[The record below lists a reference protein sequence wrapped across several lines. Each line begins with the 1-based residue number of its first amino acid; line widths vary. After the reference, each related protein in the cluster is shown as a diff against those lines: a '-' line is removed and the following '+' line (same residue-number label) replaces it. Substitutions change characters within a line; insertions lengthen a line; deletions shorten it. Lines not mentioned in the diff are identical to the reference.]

1 MSEPLTLYK
10 LIVLYMLT
18 RVNFPLT
25 NSQISNFVLDAGY
38 TTYFTLQQT
47 FSELIES
54 SLIRSETIRNS
65 SYYYITDAGKETLG
79 YFEHMISKSIQ
90 KDIDDYLK
98 KHRLE
103 LRDEVSVTSDFYRTT
118 NGDYA
123 VQCKVTERNS
133 SLIELTLT
141 VPDKEQAS
149 SLCANWKE
157 RCQEIYANL
166 MKELM

>member
-98 KHRLE
+98 KHRDVYKRQEQFKFLQCQCHWFVLYFHDM
-103 LRDEVSVTSDFYRTT
+103 LRGADV
-118 NGDYA
+118 
-123 VQCKVTERNS
+123 
-133 SLIELTLT
+133 
-141 VPDKEQAS
+141 
-149 SLCANWKE
+149 
-157 RCQEIYANL
+157 
-166 MKELM
+166 

>member
-18 RVNFPLT
+18 KVNFPLT

-54 SLIRSETIRNS
+54 HLIRCETIRNS

-79 YFEHMISKSIQ
+79 YFEHMISKAIQ

-103 LRDEVSVTSDFYRTT
+103 LRDEVSVTSDFYKTT

-123 VQCKVTERNS
+123 VQCKVMERNAN
-133 SLIELTLT
+133 LIDLTLT
-141 VPDKEQAS
+141 VPDKDQAS
-149 SLCANWKE
+149 SMCVNWKE
-157 RCQEIYANL
+157 KCQEIYAYL

>member
-25 NSQISNFVLDAGY
+25 NSQISDFVLNAGY

-54 SLIRSETIRNS
+54 NLIHSETIRNS
-65 SYYYITDAGKETLG
+65 SYYYITDLGKETLG
-79 YFEHMISKSIQ
+79 YFEHMISKAIQ

-98 KHRLE
+98 RHRLQ
-103 LRDEVSVTSDFYRTT
+103 LRDEVSVTSDFYKTT

-123 VQCKVTERNS
+123 VECKVLERNS
-133 SLIELTLT
+133 NLIDLTLI

-149 SLCANWKE
+149 SICVNWKE
-157 RCQEIYANL
+157 KCQEIYAYL
-166 MKELM
+166 MKELL

>member
-18 RVNFPLT
+18 KVNFPLT
-25 NSQISNFVLDAGY
+25 NSQISDFVLDAGY
-38 TTYFTLQQT
+38 TTYFTLQKT

-54 SLIRSETIRNS
+54 HLIRSETIRNS
-65 SYYYITDAGKETLG
+65 SYYYITDAGRETLG
-79 YFEHMISKSIQ
+79 YFEHMISRAIQ
-90 KDIDDYLK
+90 KDIDEYLK

-103 LRDEVSVTSDFYRTT
+103 LRDEVSVTSDFYKTT

-123 VQCKVTERNS
+123 VQCKVLERNA
-133 SLIELTLT
+133 SLIDLTLT
-141 VPDKEQAS
+141 VPDKQQAS
-149 SLCANWKE
+149 AMCVNWKE
-157 RCQEIYANL
+157 KCQEIYAYL

>member
-65 SYYYITDAGKETLG
+65 SYYY
-79 YFEHMISKSIQ
+79 M
-90 KDIDDYLK
+90 K

-149 SLCANWKE
+149 SMCANWKE

>member
-38 TTYFTLQQT
+38 TTYFALQQT

-54 SLIRSETIRNS
+54 NLIRSETIRNS

-90 KDIDDYLK
+90 KDIEDYLK

-103 LRDEVSVTSDFYRTT
+103 LRDEVSVTSDFYKTT

-123 VQCKVTERNS
+123 VQCKVMERNS
-133 SLIELTLT
+133 NLIDLTLT

-149 SLCANWKE
+149 SICANWKE
-157 RCQEIYANL
+157 RCQEIYAYL

>member
-65 SYYYITDAGKETLG
+65 SYYYICLL
-79 YFEHMISKSIQ
+79 Y
-90 KDIDDYLK
+90 
-98 KHRLE
+98 
-103 LRDEVSVTSDFYRTT
+103 TSTFT
-118 NGDYA
+118 A
-123 VQCKVTERNS
+123 
-133 SLIELTLT
+133 
-141 VPDKEQAS
+141 
-149 SLCANWKE
+149 
-157 RCQEIYANL
+157 
-166 MKELM
+166 